1 MVKTMVKTR
10 ANTMAKIRAK
20 ILANRLTDYTLVSL
34 FLFLF
39 LLIALV
45 PSKQTSAQTSAQ
57 TRAQTGEGQNIEQDK
72 PREELDTHSSLV
84 DARLQNLYRRVRCPV
99 CAGQPI
105 SESEA
110 PLSRILRE
118 ELAKKI
124 EAGESDE
131 EALAWLTARYG
142 EGVLLRP
149 RFSSA
154 ALLWLA
160 PIFLAVASFLVLRAR
175 TRRGQ

>member
-1 MVKTMVKTR
+1 MVKTWVKTR

-20 ILANRLTDYTLVSL
+20 TQAKILANRLTDYALVSL
-34 FLFLF
+34 FLCLF

-45 PSKQTSAQTSAQ
+45 PSKQTSAQT
-57 TRAQTGEGQNIEQDK
+57 RAQIGEGQNIEQDK
-72 PREELDTHSSLV
+72 PREEVDTHSSIV

-105 SESEA
+105 SESDA